1 MMDKVKKYV
10 KKIIKILSLK
20 ELQILP
26 AYLSY
31 NFVLALIP
39 ILTIIVIVAGWFS
52 VSIDS
57 ITGLIEDILPSY
69 ASDVVIPAISG
80 KEFDFSVGFLNLF
93 TFILASN
100 GTYAIVT
107 ASNSLYK
114 VENSSQI
121 RDRIKSVVILLLIIG
136 LLLFLVLVP
145 MFGGRILE
153 LLGNYKLFSNVIDE
167 IVLVYKIVKW
177 PITFLVIFFNI
188 KLIYIIAPSIK
199 VNKDETTIGA
209 FVTTVIWV
217 IFTAIFGYY
226 IKFFARYDLIYGSL
240 SSITIL
246 LIWLYVLSFILILG
260 IVINTTKYNK

>member
-153 LLGNYKLFSNVIDE
+153 LLGNYKLFSNVLDE

-199 VNKDETTIGA
+199 VNKEETTIGA

>member
-1 MMDKVKKYV
+1 MDKVKKYV
-10 KKIIKILSLK
+10 RKVIKILSLK

-57 ITGLIEDILPSY
+57 IIELVEDILPSY
-69 ASDVVIPAISG
+69 ASNVVVPAISG
-80 KEFDFSVGFLNLF
+80 KEFDFSVGFLNLI
-93 TFILASN
+93 TFVLASN

-114 VENSSQI
+114 VEKSSQI
-121 RDRIKSVVILLLIIG
+121 KDRIKSVVILLIIIG

-145 MFGGRILE
+145 MFGERILE
-153 LLGNYKLFSNVIDE
+153 LLNDYKLLSNILDK
-167 IVLVYKIVKW
+167 ITLIYKIVKW

-188 KLIYIIAPSIK
+188 KLIYIVAPSIK

-209 FVTTVIWV
+209 FVTTVIWM

-246 LIWLYVLSFILILG
+246 LIWLYALSFILILG
-260 IVINTTKYNK
+260 IVINTTKYNKE

>member
-121 RDRIKSVVILLLIIG
+121 RDRIKSVVILLSIIG

-153 LLGNYKLFSNVIDE
+153 LLGNYKLFSNVLDE

>member
-1 MMDKVKKYV
+1 MVDKVKKYV

-153 LLGNYKLFSNVIDE
+153 LLGNYKLFSNVLDE

>member
-1 MMDKVKKYV
+1 MDKVKKYV
-10 KKIIKILSLK
+10 RKVIKILSLK

-57 ITGLIEDILPSY
+57 IIELIEDILPRY
-69 ASDVVIPAISG
+69 ASNVVVPAISG
-80 KEFDFSVGFLNLF
+80 KEFDFSVGFLNLI
-93 TFILASN
+93 TFVLASN

-114 VENSSQI
+114 VEKSSQI
-121 RDRIKSVVILLLIIG
+121 KDRIKSVVILLIIIG

-145 MFGGRILE
+145 MFGERILE
-153 LLGNYKLFSNVIDE
+153 LLNDYKLLSNILDK
-167 IVLVYKIVKW
+167 ITLIYKIVKW

-188 KLIYIIAPSIK
+188 KLIYIVAPSIK

-209 FVTTVIWV
+209 FVTTVIWM

-246 LIWLYVLSFILILG
+246 LIWLYALSFILILG
-260 IVINTTKYNK
+260 IVINTTKYNKE

>member
-1 MMDKVKKYV
+1 MDKVKKYV
-10 KKIIKILSLK
+10 RKVIKILSLK

-57 ITGLIEDILPSY
+57 IIELIEDILPSY
-69 ASDVVIPAISG
+69 ASNVVVPAISG
-80 KEFDFSVGFLNLF
+80 KEFDFSVGFLNLI
-93 TFILASN
+93 TFVLASN

-114 VENSSQI
+114 VEKSSQI
-121 RDRIKSVVILLLIIG
+121 KDRIKSVVILLIIIG

-145 MFGGRILE
+145 MFGERILE
-153 LLGNYKLFSNVIDE
+153 LLNDYKLLSNILDK
-167 IVLVYKIVKW
+167 ITLIYKIVKW

-188 KLIYIIAPSIK
+188 KLIYIVAPSIK

-209 FVTTVIWV
+209 FVTTVIWM

-246 LIWLYVLSFILILG
+246 LIWLYALSFILILG

>member
-1 MMDKVKKYV
+1 MDKVKKYV
-10 KKIIKILSLK
+10 RKLIKILSLK

-57 ITGLIEDILPSY
+57 IIELIEDILPSY
-69 ASDVVIPAISG
+69 ASNVVVPAISG
-80 KEFDFSVGFLNLF
+80 KEFDFSVGFLNLI
-93 TFILASN
+93 TFVLASN

-114 VENSSQI
+114 VEKSSQI
-121 RDRIKSVVILLLIIG
+121 KDRIKSVVILLIIIG

-145 MFGGRILE
+145 MFGERILE
-153 LLGNYKLFSNVIDE
+153 LLNDYKLLSNILDK
-167 IVLVYKIVKW
+167 ITLIYKIVKW

-188 KLIYIIAPSIK
+188 KLIYIVAPSIK

-209 FVTTVIWV
+209 FVTTVIWM

-246 LIWLYVLSFILILG
+246 LIWLYALSFILILG
-260 IVINTTKYNK
+260 IVINTTKYNKE

>member
-80 KEFDFSVGFLNLF
+80 KEFDFSVGFLNLI

-153 LLGNYKLFSNVIDE
+153 LLGNYKLFSNVLDE

-199 VNKDETTIGA
+199 VNKEETTIGA

>member
-1 MMDKVKKYV
+1 MDKVKKYV
-10 KKIIKILSLK
+10 RKVIKILSLK

-57 ITGLIEDILPSY
+57 IIELIEDILPSY
-69 ASDVVIPAISG
+69 ASNVVVPAISG
-80 KEFDFSVGFLNLF
+80 KEFDFSVGFLNLI
-93 TFILASN
+93 TFVLASN

-114 VENSSQI
+114 VEKSSQI
-121 RDRIKSVVILLLIIG
+121 KDRIKSVVILLIIIG

-145 MFGGRILE
+145 MFGERILE
-153 LLGNYKLFSNVIDE
+153 LLNDYKLLSNILDK
-167 IVLVYKIVKW
+167 ITLIYKIVKW

-188 KLIYIIAPSIK
+188 KLIYIVAPSIK

-209 FVTTVIWV
+209 FVTTVIWM

-246 LIWLYVLSFILILG
+246 LIWLYALSFILILG
-260 IVINTTKYNK
+260 IVINTTKYNKE

>member
-1 MMDKVKKYV
+1 MDKVKKYV

-52 VSIDS
+52 VSIHS

-153 LLGNYKLFSNVIDE
+153 LLGNYKLFSNVLDE

-199 VNKDETTIGA
+199 VNKEETTIGA

>member
-80 KEFDFSVGFLNLF
+80 KEFDFSVGFLNFF

-153 LLGNYKLFSNVIDE
+153 LLGNYKLFSNVLDE

>member
-57 ITGLIEDILPSY
+57 ITGLIKDILPSY

-121 RDRIKSVVILLLIIG
+121 RDRIKSIVILLLIIG

-153 LLGNYKLFSNVIDE
+153 LLGNYKLFSNVLDE

>member
-121 RDRIKSVVILLLIIG
+121 RDRIKSIVILLLIIG

-153 LLGNYKLFSNVIDE
+153 LLGNYKLFSNVLDE

>member
-153 LLGNYKLFSNVIDE
+153 LLGNYKLFSNVLDE

>member
-1 MMDKVKKYV
+1 MDKVKKYV

-153 LLGNYKLFSNVIDE
+153 LLGNYKLFSNVLDE